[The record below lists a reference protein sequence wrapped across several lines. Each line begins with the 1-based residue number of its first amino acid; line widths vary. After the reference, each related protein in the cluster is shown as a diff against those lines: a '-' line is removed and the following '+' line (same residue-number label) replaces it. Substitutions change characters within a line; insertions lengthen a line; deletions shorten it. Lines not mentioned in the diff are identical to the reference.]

1 MTERM
6 NTMANR
12 PRLTKNDLAEML
24 KNNPAQLIKLSEQ
37 ACLAH
42 ARRAVFEQ
50 TDKLVADSLQELTL
64 DDLEP
69 AVSETPITIPVGK
82 LKGRPDLGNVGVHI
96 KVTME
101 LRNCDDMYA
110 PKED

>member
-37 ACLAH
+37 ACLTH
-42 ARRAVFEQ
+42 ARRAMLEQ
-50 TDKLVADSLQELTL
+50 TDKLVSGEITSL

-69 AVSETPITIPVGK
+69 AVGETPLTIPVGK